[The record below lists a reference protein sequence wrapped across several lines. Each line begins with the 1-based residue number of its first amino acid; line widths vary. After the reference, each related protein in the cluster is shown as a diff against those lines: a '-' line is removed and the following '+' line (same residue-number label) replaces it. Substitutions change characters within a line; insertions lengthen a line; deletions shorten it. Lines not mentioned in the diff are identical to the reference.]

1 MFEII
6 FIIIVIFAIKNA
18 KKKNADGNRNNQSYG
33 MKPPQSYSGQR
44 QYVQPQQ
51 MQRKPVNTAAQQRR
65 PAPAQTGPVVSK
77 PVQPVA
83 DGADHSTTD
92 YLEHKAMAD
101 QREHAKEKM
110 EERKRLSEKYGGRAI
125 AMRYLPGDRVPH
137 GMRVVNCSYCNAENL
152 VETIRTERAC
162 YFCRTKL

>member
-33 MKPPQSYSGQR
+33 MKPPQAYSGQR

-65 PAPAQTGPVVSK
+65 PVVEQTK
-77 PVQPVA
+77 PVE
-83 DGADHSTTD
+83 DGLDHSTTD
-92 YLEHKAMAD
+92 YLEQKAMAD

>member
-1 MFEII
+1 MVGTILSMTIAFFI
-6 FIIIVIFAIKNA
+6 FVIKLNA
-18 KKKNADGNRNNQSYG
+18 KYDNKYKNKSQKTY
-33 MKPPQSYSGQR
+33 R
-44 QYVQPQQ
+44 Q
-51 MQRKPVNTAAQQRR
+51 
-65 PAPAQTGPVVSK
+65 
-77 PVQPVA
+77 PVQTRTQGQVPIVKPMQVKE
-83 DGADHSTTD
+83 DSVEHSVTN
-92 YLEHKAMAD
+92 YLHKKAMAD

-125 AMRYLPGDRVPH
+125 AMRYLPGDRIPH

>member
-1 MFEII
+1 MELII
-6 FIIIVIFAIKNA
+6 FIIIIFVVKNRL
-18 KKKNADGNRNNQSYG
+18 KLFSENNQNNQNNHNQG
-33 MKPPQSYSGQR
+33 AQ
-44 QYVQPQQ
+44 QQ
-51 MQRKPVNTAAQQRR
+51 MQRRPVNMTQQRR
-65 PAPAQTGPVVSK
+65 PINTVPQHRTMTQTKSVSSK

-83 DGADHSTTD
+83 DGADRSTTD
-92 YLEHKAMAD
+92 YLEQKAMED

-110 EERKRLSEKYGGRAI
+110 EERIRLSEKYGGRAI
-125 AMRYLPGDRVPH
+125 AMRYLPGDRIPH

>member
-1 MFEII
+1 MELII
-6 FIIIVIFAIKNA
+6 FIIIIFVVKN
-18 KKKNADGNRNNQSYG
+18 KLKNFSGKNQNNHNQG
-33 MKPPQSYSGQR
+33 AQ
-44 QYVQPQQ
+44 QPYQQQ
-51 MQRKPVNTAAQQRR
+51 MQRRPVNMTQQRR
-65 PAPAQTGPVVSK
+65 SVNTVSQHRPMTTQAKPVSSK
-77 PVQPVA
+77 PVQPEA

-92 YLEHKAMAD
+92 YLEQKAMAD

-125 AMRYLPGDRVPH
+125 AMRYLPGDRIPH